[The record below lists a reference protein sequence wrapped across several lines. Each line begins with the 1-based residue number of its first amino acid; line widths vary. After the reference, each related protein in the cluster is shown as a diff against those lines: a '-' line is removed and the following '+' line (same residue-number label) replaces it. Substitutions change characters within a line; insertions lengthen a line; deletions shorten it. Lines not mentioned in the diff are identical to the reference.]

1 MLILKRL
8 SDTFYEDWKGQRFIR
23 LGNTFFPI
31 YTKSFDK
38 SEVSIISETQT
49 KQNKAVF
56 NPPKTDDS
64 PSVCEILNRG
74 D

>member
-1 MLILKRL
+1 MLKKIGDYMYVDWQNQKYIRL
-8 SDTFYEDWKGQRFIR
+8 NDTFY
-23 LGNTFFPI
+23 PI
-31 YTKSFDK
+31 YHVEYQLN
-38 SEVSIISETQT
+38 EVSIISETQT